1 MSDLFI
7 HDLKIMLVIIA
18 LSTRWW
24 LLARCLLFLFLSS
37 MLRHFFPMVVSSL
50 LQRLD
55 LIWMSFVLVIKPL
68 ICVACVVSI
77 LMSLT
82 YLTVLVIVLLSY
94 ISQLLNLRLNSLV
107 SLVQL
112 NEVP

>member
-7 HDLKIMLVIIA
+7 HDLKIMLEIIA
-18 LSTRWW
+18 LSTQWW

-37 MLRHFFPMVVSSL
+37 MLHHFFPMVVSSL

-55 LIWMSFVLVIKPL
+55 LILMSFVLVIKPL

-107 SLVQL
+107 SQVLL